1 MIKVEELF
9 IEPTATV
16 LETLR
21 KLDETGQRILFI
33 APEGQLKA
41 VITDGDIRKFFLRGG
56 TPDQTVDNA
65 ANYHPLSL
73 PVSERGKARKML
85 QKHCIDALPILN
97 KRGVITDI
105 VFARGED
112 VDNRKRADI
121 PVVMMAGGLGTRL
134 YPYTKILPKPLIP
147 VGEQPIAELIMDRF
161 RDFGCH
167 DFTMIVNYKR
177 GMIKSYFGELEKDYT
192 VNFADEDVFMGTGG
206 GLCLLKGKMKSPF
219 FFTNCDTLLDVDF
232 GDIYE
237 YHKAHGN
244 LVTMVCAFK
253 HYTVPYGVVEL
264 GEDGGI
270 AAMREK
276 PELDFL
282 TNTGVY
288 VVEPRVV
295 EEMRDGEKIGFPDVI
310 ERYRAAGEKVG
321 VYPISES
328 SWMDMGQLEELEDAE
343 LKASLKDAG
352 IGTAKKLAL
361 TAKECGADIVKYQ
374 TAVPEL
380 VVSKFA
386 EKAEYQK
393 QTTDAAESQLE
404 MIRKLH
410 FSFEGHKE
418 LKEYCDSIGIQYL
431 SAPFDIPSV
440 QFLGTLGLP
449 LIKVPSGEITNLPYL
464 EEVAKLHT
472 PVLLSTGMS
481 NLNEITDAL
490 GTLDDGGCPEVT
502 VLHCNT
508 QYPTPYEDA
517 NLTAMLELFDQFGLP
532 VGLSDHT
539 PGWEC
544 DVAAAV
550 LGAQVIEKHFTLDKS
565 LPGPDQKASLDP
577 AEFKAMVDAVRHVE
591 AALGDGHK
599 HLTESEAP
607 NKTVARKSIVA
618 ARAINAGEIFTTENL
633 TTKRPGDGIS
643 PMRWYEVLG
652 QAAKRDF
659 AEDEKIEL

>member
-1 MIKVEELF
+1 M
-9 IEPTATV
+9 
-16 LETLR
+16 
-21 KLDETGQRILFI
+21 
-33 APEGQLKA
+33 
-41 VITDGDIRKFFLRGG
+41 
-56 TPDQTVDNA
+56 
-65 ANYHPLSL
+65 
-73 PVSERGKARKML
+73 PVT
-85 QKHCIDALPILN
+85 I
-97 KRGVITDI
+97 
-105 VFARGED
+105 
-112 VDNRKRADI
+112 
-121 PVVMMAGGLGTRL
+121 
-134 YPYTKILPKPLIP
+134 
-147 VGEQPIAELIMDRF
+147 IAEA
-161 RDFGCH
+161 G
-167 DFTMIVNYKR
+167 VNHN
-177 GMIKSYFGELEKDYT
+177 GDLE
-192 VNFADEDVFMGTGG
+192 M
-206 GLCLLKGKMKSPF
+206 
-219 FFTNCDTLLDVDF
+219 
-232 GDIYE
+232 
-237 YHKAHGN
+237 
-244 LVTMVCAFK
+244 
-253 HYTVPYGVVEL
+253 
-264 GEDGGI
+264 
-270 AAMREK
+270 
-276 PELDFL
+276 
-282 TNTGVY
+282 
-288 VVEPRVV
+288 
-295 EEMRDGEKIGFPDVI
+295 
-310 ERYRAAGEKVG
+310 
-321 VYPISES
+321 
-328 SWMDMGQLEELEDAE
+328 
-343 LKASLKDAG
+343 
-352 IGTAKKLAL
+352 AKKMAL

-490 GTLDDGGCPEVT
+490 GILDDGGCPEVT

-577 AEFKAMVDAVRHVE
+577 TEFKAMVDADEITTVIVNNRLTPRQNTNLE
-591 AALGDGHK
+591 AAFGVKVIDRMQLILDIFAMRARSHEGK
-599 HLTESEAP
+599 LQVHLAQLKYMLPRLSGQGIMLSRQAGGIGSRGPGESQLELNRRSIRNQIADIERQLKIVEKNRETIREKRVDSTTFKIGLIGYTNAGKSTIMNLMTDDKQYEANELFATLDATTKKIYLKDQFQVTLTDTVGFIQDLPTEL
-607 NKTVARKSIVA
+607 VA
-618 ARAINAGEIFTTENL
+618 AFKSTLEESRNVDLLLHVIDASDPNHEEHENVVLDILKELDMTDIPRLAIYNKMDVANNLVATVFPNVRLSARDKGSRETLRKLLIDEIQQNFEHFSIKVNQDQAYKLYQLSQLALLDSYSFETEVEEI
-633 TTKRPGDGIS
+633 TGYIS
-643 PMRWYEVLG
+643 PKNKWKLEEFY
-652 QAAKRDF
+652 D
-659 AEDEKIEL
+659 